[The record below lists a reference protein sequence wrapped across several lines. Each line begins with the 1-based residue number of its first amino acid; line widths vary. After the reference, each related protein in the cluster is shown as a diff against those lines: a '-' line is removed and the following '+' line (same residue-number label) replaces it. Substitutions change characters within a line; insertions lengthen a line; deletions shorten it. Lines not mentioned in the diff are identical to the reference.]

1 MLALCRFIFFAL
13 LLGLGLGV
21 VASAQQELTERGK
34 QLVRHDDVG
43 DYGAHVN
50 TIGGDMLS
58 DGWVLFGTFGGVVLF
73 GGQTWE
79 LLPVVESFM
88 MNQVVLNDDEIFVS
102 GGGISTRF

>member
-58 DGWVLFGTFGGVVLF
+58 VGWCFLADKPG
-73 GGQTWE
+73 
-79 LLPVVESFM
+79 SFY
-88 MNQVVLNDDEIFVS
+88 QWSRVS
-102 GGGISTRF
+102 